1 MSPIPLLVAAALLL
15 FAAPA
20 ADAMIQVNR
29 GIAGARLG
37 NSKAQVKAALGKPA
51 KVKISSRD
59 FLRIREYRFRGGIRV
74 FFVGDEDVTSVET
87 TGLGDRTATGIGVGS
102 EEAAVKRK
110 VPGVRCETIEASR
123 FCETGDTSEAGE
135 RGTRFYIKK
144 GRVSRVSVVFV
155 IP

>member
-1 MSPIPLLVAAALLL
+1 MSRIRLLVAAALLL

-20 ADAMIQVNR
+20 ADAMIQINR

-74 FFVGDEDVTSVET
+74 FFVGDKDVTSVET
-87 TGLGDRTATGIGVGS
+87 SGLGDRTATGIGVGS
-102 EEAAVKRK
+102 EESDVKSK
-110 VPGVRCETIEASR
+110 VASVRCETIETTR
-123 FCETGDTSEAGE
+123 FCVTGDIAEAGE
-135 RGTRFYIKK
+135 RGTRFDIKNGK
-144 GRVSRVSVVFV
+144 VRR
-155 IP
+155 